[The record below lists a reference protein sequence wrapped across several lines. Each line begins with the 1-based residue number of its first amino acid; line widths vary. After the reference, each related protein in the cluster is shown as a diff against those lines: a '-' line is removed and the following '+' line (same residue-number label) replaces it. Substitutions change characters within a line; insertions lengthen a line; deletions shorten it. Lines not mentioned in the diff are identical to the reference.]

1 MVIHVTVRAG
11 RKDSSLFVDKVNERG
26 GHFFAKVASHESS
39 PPIFDCEEVERPDH
53 KTQLEVRVL

>member
-11 RKDSSLFVDKVNERG
+11 RKDSSLFVDN
-26 GHFFAKVASHESS
+26 HFLANVASHESS
-39 PPIFDCEEVERPDH
+39 PPIFECEEVERPDH